1 MKASERLL
9 YTIAAIQLVQLKA
22 MYTVAGSQI
31 PEDLRNQMAKV
42 ICSAEDQLARTGVRE
57 LERP

>member
-22 MYTVAGSQI
+22 MYTVAGSQV
-31 PEDLRNQMAKV
+31 PEKLRDQMARV
-42 ICSAEDQLARTGVRE
+42 IDDAETQLTRTGIRE
-57 LERP
+57 LSKP